1 MAGINDEVL
10 HSGISKNTPGNIMFG
25 AGTFHK
31 GLKYGE
37 HYAPTTDTYKHPDK
51 TYYTISG
58 GSSEEYRT
66 LKPLTNHFYRIK
78 RTLKNTQA
86 GI

>member
-51 TYYTISG
+51 TYYTI
-58 GSSEEYRT
+58 
-66 LKPLTNHFYRIK
+66 
-78 RTLKNTQA
+78 
-86 GI
+86 

>member
-31 GLKYGE
+31 GLK
-37 HYAPTTDTYKHPDK
+37 
-51 TYYTISG
+51 
-58 GSSEEYRT
+58 
-66 LKPLTNHFYRIK
+66 
-78 RTLKNTQA
+78 
-86 GI
+86 

>member
-1 MAGINDEVL
+1 
-10 HSGISKNTPGNIMFG
+10 MFG

-51 TYYTISG
+51 PITLYQAVQA
-58 GSSEEYRT
+58 EEYRT
-66 LKPLTNHFYRIK
+66 LKLLTNHLYKIK
-78 RTLKNTQA
+78 HILKNTQV